1 MRDQRQIEI
10 ERLSVLIASLDLLE
24 ARLENRPAAPTTASL
39 ERLLDGQEVDPALRA
54 EDVGSTRQLLTAA
67 LSHFEK
73 ARHLSRV
80 ALMKVQVDEGI
91 SITKASDTW
100 GVTRQLVSR
109 DVNRPD
115 SDDSDDSDE

>member
-1 MRDQRQIEI
+1 MRDQRQIAI

-24 ARLENRPAAPTTASL
+24 AQLRPARSAYNGVL

-54 EDVGSTRQLLTAA
+54 EDVGSTRELLTAA

-91 SITKASDTW
+91 SVKKASDTW

-115 SDDSDDSDE
+115 SDDSDE

>member
-1 MRDQRQIEI
+1 MRDQRQIAI

-24 ARLENRPAAPTTASL
+24 AQLKPARSAYNGVL

-54 EDVGSTRQLLTAA
+54 EDVGSTRELLTAA